1 MPLRSCIKKRVA
13 SRETISMRLRG
24 AAQNSNGS
32 VNPHGGKR
40 PRGAKVLPP
49 QPKKKRRFKPDTRAV
64 AEIRKELKSTALS
77 FRKLPFARLV
87 KEVLQDAAPQDANKG
102 KGVVQNN
109 FRVTAQSLSV
119 LQTAAEAF
127 LVNVFQV
134 RRTL

>member
-1 MPLRSCIKKRVA
+1 
-13 SRETISMRLRG
+13 MRLRG

-49 QPKKKRRFKPDTRAV
+49 QPKKKRRFKPGTRAV

-87 KEVLQDAAPQDANKG
+87 KEVLQDADKWLEEKRPQQDDANKG
-102 KGVVQNN
+102 KGVQVVKNN

>member
-1 MPLRSCIKKRVA
+1 
-13 SRETISMRLRG
+13 MRLRPP
-24 AAQNSNGS
+24 ADGS

-49 QPKKKRRFKPDTRAV
+49 QPKKKRRFKPGTRAV

-102 KGVVQNN
+102 KGVQVVQNN